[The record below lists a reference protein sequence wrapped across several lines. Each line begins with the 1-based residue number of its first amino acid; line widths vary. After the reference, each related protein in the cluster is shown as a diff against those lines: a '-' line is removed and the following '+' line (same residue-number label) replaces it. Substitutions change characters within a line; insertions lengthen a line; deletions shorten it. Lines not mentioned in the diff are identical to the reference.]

1 MKAWRLAG
9 LLITVALMSWP
20 SAAWAQGADSTI
32 TGVVRDTSGA
42 VLPGV
47 TVEAAS
53 PALIDKVRTVV
64 TDSEGLYRIVDLR
77 PGAYTVTFTLPGFK
91 TFKRDGMD
99 LAANF
104 TATINADLTVGAL
117 EETVTVSGEAPIVDV
132 QRTQQQVQFERE
144 TLQSLPGTGR
154 ITGLAAVIP
163 GATLANATT
172 YSVGGVDDSAQL
184 RFRVHGA
191 PEADAIVDGTNQ
203 AIGSLVSGVF
213 IYNQL
218 TFQEVVVETGGIGAD
233 RSVGGAAVNIVQ
245 RDGGNRFSGGLTY
258 SFTTPDLIAS
268 NLTPEL
274 EARGLRQTASLKKHY
289 DLAVAL
295 GGPIMKDRLWFFFS
309 SRRGTTEQV
318 QQGNYYNKLQA
329 TTPLFYEPDLSR
341 PAIYAPFSRDY
352 TMRLTLQA
360 GQHRFSSSTSSQPNC
375 NCPFGL
381 LTPTNNIP
389 TAPEATGEH
398 HYKPQIISSNRWTYP
413 ASNRFLLEGGITSQK
428 QVQTNL
434 RRPETGGVNPV
445 QVLEQA
451 TNFRYGSRALNTGN
465 TGSYIYIPRTQ
476 HQGNFSLSRVSG
488 SHQFK
493 TGVEYRY
500 VKTGDASMNTD
511 PNQINQGMDFTFN
524 NRVPVSVRIWAVP
537 FAWEDH
543 AVEKVLYAQ
552 DQWSIRRLTLNLGV
566 RYNDVFQE
574 LDPVTLVAGP
584 FVPERKLP
592 RVPNHPHW
600 KNLNPRV
607 GGAYD
612 LFGDSKTAIKVAL
625 GRYNPAIRATGVA
638 SPEHS
643 QSPSTN
649 RNWND
654 SFFGAGDPRTGNY
667 KPDCDLLNPLPNGE
681 CTGPWSD
688 RNFGQ
693 SVVLT
698 SHNAD
703 DSNIGFQQQDY
714 NWQGSAS
721 IQHELRPGLGV
732 NVGYFRTWYGNFIVT
747 DNLAVTPA
755 DYDPFCI
762 TAPTDNRLG
771 SVSGKEI
778 CGLYDIKPAKF
789 GIVDNLITQQSHY
802 GKRSEVY
809 NGVDVNINARFL
821 KGGQIAGG
829 FSVGRT
835 TTDNCS
841 VVDSPGEPVS
851 GSGTAGFAFPP
862 TARPGYCKVTPP
874 WSTGTQAKFLVV
886 YPMPWDLQASVIYQ
900 NFAGIQTGADIVV
913 SNAQIRP
920 SLGRNL
926 AACGTAAT
934 CNSNVTFDLV
944 PLLTMF
950 EPRVQQVDLRFT
962 RTFRISSARLK
973 GNVDIANLFN
983 TADVLNVN
991 RRYGATWLNV
1001 LQTIGGRMVKLS
1013 TQFDF

>member
-1 MKAWRLAG
+1 MKFWRFTG
-9 LLITVALMSWP
+9 LILTVALGCWP
-20 SAAWAQGADSTI
+20 SEASAQGADSTI
-32 TGVVRDTSGA
+32 AGVVRDTSGA

-53 PALIDKVRTVV
+53 PALIDKVRTA
-64 TDSEGLYRIVDLR
+64 TSDSQGLYRIVDLR
-77 PGAYTVTFTLPGFK
+77 PGDYSVTFTLPGFR
-91 TFKRDGMD
+91 TFKRDGMA
-99 LAANF
+99 LPANF
-104 TATINADLTVGAL
+104 TATVNADLSVGSL

-144 TLQSLPGTGR
+144 TLQALPGTGR

-163 GATLANATT
+163 GATLVNPTT

-233 RSVGGAAVNIVQ
+233 RSVGGAAVNIIQ

-258 SFTTPDLIAS
+258 AYTSPDLIAS
-268 NLTPEL
+268 NLTPENA
-274 EARGLRQTASLKKHY
+274 ARGLRQNASLRKHY
-289 DLAVAL
+289 DLAGAF
-295 GGPIMKDRLWFFFS
+295 GGPIMRDRLWFFS
-309 SRRGTTEQV
+309 STRRGTTEQV

-329 TTPLFYEPDLSR
+329 TNPLFYEADLTR

-352 TMRLTLQA
+352 SLRVTLQA

-413 ASNRFLLEGGITSQK
+413 ASNKFLLEGGITTQK
-428 QVQTNL
+428 QVQTNR
-434 RRPETGGVNPV
+434 RRPETGASFPV
-445 QVLEQA
+445 QILEQA
-451 TNFRYGSRALNTGN
+451 TNYRYGSRALNTGN
-465 TGSYIYIPRTQ
+465 TGSYIYIPRVQ
-476 HQGNFSLSRVSG
+476 HQGNFSVSRVSG
-488 SHQFK
+488 AHQFK
-493 TGVEYRY
+493 SGVEYRY
-500 VKTGDASMNTD
+500 VKTGDASLNTD
-511 PNQINQGMDFTFN
+511 PNQIHQGMDFTFN
-524 NRVPVSVRIWAVP
+524 NRVPVAVRIWAVP

-543 AVEKVLYAQ
+543 AVEKVLYVQ
-552 DQWSIRRLTLNLGV
+552 DQWSIRKLTLNLGI
-566 RYNDVFQE
+566 RYNDVAQH
-574 LDPVTLVAGP
+574 LDPVTLAAGP

-592 RVPNHPHW
+592 EVRNHPHW
-600 KNLNPRV
+600 QNLNPRI

-612 LFGDSKTAIKVAL
+612 LFGTGKTAVKVAL
-625 GRYNPAIRATGVA
+625 GRYNPAIRATGLPSA
-638 SPEHS
+638 EHS

-654 SFFGAGDPRTGNY
+654 SFYGPGDPRTGNF
-667 KPDCDLLNPLPNGE
+667 KPDCDLLNPVANGE
-681 CTGPWSD
+681 CIGPWSD

-693 SVVLT
+693 NVILT
-698 SHNAD
+698 SRNAP
-703 DSNIGFQQQDY
+703 DSNEGFNQQDY

-721 IQHELRPGLGV
+721 VQHELRPGLGV

-747 DNLAVTPA
+747 DNLAVTPG
-755 DYDPFCI
+755 DYSEYCI
-762 TAPTDNRLG
+762 TAPTDTRLG
-771 SVSGKEI
+771 GVSGQRL
-778 CGLYDIKPAKF
+778 CGLYDLNPAKF
-789 GIVDNLITQQSHY
+789 GQVNNLITQQAHY

-821 KGGQIAGG
+821 QGGQIAGG

-841 VVDSPGEPVS
+841 VVDSPGEAVS
-851 GSGTAGFAFPP
+851 LGV
-862 TARPGYCKVTPP
+862 TARKGYCAITPP
-874 WSTGTQAKFLVV
+874 WSSGTQAKFLVV
-886 YPMPWDLQASVIYQ
+886 YPMFWDLQASVVYQ
-900 NFAGIQTGADIVV
+900 NFAGIQTGADIVIP
-913 SNAQIRP
+913 NAQIAP

-926 AACGTAAT
+926 AACGTAAV
-934 CNSNVTFDLV
+934 CNANVTLDLI
-944 PLLTMF
+944 PAQTMF

-962 RTFRISSARLK
+962 RTFRLNAVRVK
-973 GNVDIANLFN
+973 GNIDVANLMN
-983 TADVLNVN
+983 SANVLAVN
-991 RRYGATWLNV
+991 RRYGPQWLNV
-1001 LQTIGGRMVKLS
+1001 LQTIGGRMIKLS
-1013 TQFDF
+1013 TQIDF